1 MKTPMK
7 QLPALTFGM
16 GDRFAHQG
24 EAQLSAVQSAAK
36 RGVPLHP
43 VWNKS
48 NREHLLVG
56 TTPPDLRAEA
66 DSAVKNL
73 GWEEPYFVDADH
85 INLHT
90 VDGFIAT
97 SDFFTLDV
105 ADYSGK
111 PASPEAVA
119 AFLEKRSG
127 LVGTHQLPLVSE
139 PLEISREDLERTAD
153 KFLWAMQEA
162 GRIYR
167 HIAAA
172 KSADSF
178 VIEVSV
184 DETDA
189 PQTPGEL
196 LIILAMIA
204 DEGIPAQTIAPK
216 FTGRFNKGVDYV
228 GDIAAFEREF
238 DADLAVLAY
247 AIRTFGLPDSLKI
260 SVHSGSDKF
269 SLYPIIRKL
278 MAKHGAGLHLKTAG
292 TTWLEEVTGL
302 AESGGEGLE
311 IAKDIYAAAF
321 PHAEALIQPYAPVVD
336 IEIPKLP
343 SIETVRA
350 WTSQDFVEALN
361 HDSSCPKYNR
371 EFRQFIHVA
380 FKVAAGMGTRYT
392 DALKANREIIGRRVH
407 DNLLKRHIEPLFC

>member
-1 MKTPMK
+1 MKK
-7 QLPALTFGM
+7 LPRFTFGM

-24 EAQLSAVQSAAK
+24 EAQLAAVQSAAK
-36 RGVPLHP
+36 RGVPIHP

-48 NREHLLVG
+48 NREHMLIG
-56 TTPPDLRAEA
+56 TKPADLRAEA
-66 DSAVKNL
+66 DAAVRAL
-73 GWEEPYFVDADH
+73 GWTAPYFVDADH

-90 VDGFIAT
+90 VDGFLEA

-111 PASPEAVA
+111 AASPESMA

-127 LVGTHQLPLVSE
+127 LVGRHQLPLVSE
-139 PLEISREDLERTAD
+139 PLEITRDDVERTAG

-162 GRIYR
+162 GRIHR

-172 KSADSF
+172 KPADSF
-178 VIEVSV
+178 AVEVSV
-184 DETDA
+184 DETDT

-216 FTGRFNKGVDYV
+216 FTGRFNKRVDYV
-228 GDIAAFEREF
+228 GDLAAFEREF

-247 AIRTFGLPDSLKI
+247 AVREFGLPDSLKI

-278 MAKHGAGLHLKTAG
+278 LARHGAGLHLKTAG

-302 AESGGEGLE
+302 AEAGGEGLI
-311 IAKDIYAAAF
+311 IAKDIYAAAL
-321 PHAEALIQPYAPVVD
+321 PQAEELIKPYAPVVD
-336 IEIPKLP
+336 IDISKLP
-343 SIETVRA
+343 AIETVRG
-350 WTSQDFVEALN
+350 WSSQEFVSVLN
-361 HDSSCPKYNR
+361 HDAACPKYDR
-371 EFRQFIHVA
+371 QFRQFIHVA
-380 FKVAAGMGTRYT
+380 FKVAAGMGSRYT
-392 DALKANREIIGRRVH
+392 DALKINSGIVGRRVH
-407 DNLLKRHIEPLFC
+407 DNLLKKHIEPLFC